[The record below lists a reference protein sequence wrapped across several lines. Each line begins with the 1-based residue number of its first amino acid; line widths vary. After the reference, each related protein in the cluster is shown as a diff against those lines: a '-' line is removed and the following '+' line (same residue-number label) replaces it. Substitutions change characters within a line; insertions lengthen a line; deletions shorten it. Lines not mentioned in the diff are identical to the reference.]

1 MEVIQNHTNTQ
12 YLTVKR
18 QKFEKS
24 YTVSISWQGSYKQYP
39 TNGQLPHTDNSKYVS
54 MLTKIIKFTSS

>member
-1 MEVIQNHTNTQ
+1 MILKNEVKYVEIIKNHTNMQ

-24 YTVSISWQGSYKQYP
+24 YTVSI
-39 TNGQLPHTDNSKYVS
+39 
-54 MLTKIIKFTSS
+54 F